1 MSSKVKKSLWQ
12 LYAWVYD
19 AVLLRFL
26 PYREL
31 IAQVTNALDAREGRT
46 ILDAGCGTGNF
57 IYHIIRSCPGVK
69 AAGVDFSTA
78 MLSRAMLRIRK
89 AAPADSSRV
98 IFREADLN
106 SALPFN
112 DEEFAGV
119 ICVNALYA
127 VDDPEFLLGEIYRVL
142 QKNGKLIL
150 VTPPVQPQMWPIFRA
165 HACRLKEASPS
176 GWIFVLAGQVVRLIP
191 FLTVFLLINIFIK
204 GRRTF
209 HFFNSEEL
217 SLLVKN
223 CGFEVVSI
231 VPVYG
236 GQDWLL
242 EAEKKAFRATLRGD
256 EA

>member
-1 MSSKVKKSLWQ
+1 MNSKVKKSFWQ

-31 IAQVTNALDAREGRT
+31 IAHVTSALDAREGWA

-57 IYHIIRSCPGVK
+57 IYHIIQACPGVK
-69 AAGVDFSTA
+69 AVGVDFAAA
-78 MLSRAMLRIRK
+78 MLSRAMLKIRK
-89 AAPADSSRV
+89 AAPVSINSV

-106 SALPFN
+106 LPLPFT
-112 DEEFAGV
+112 DEEFAGA
-119 ICVNALYA
+119 ICVNVLYA
-127 VDDPEFLLGEIYRVL
+127 VDDPKFLLGEIYRVL
-142 QKNGKLIL
+142 QKNGRLIL
-150 VTPPVQPQMWPIFRA
+150 VTPPVQPQIWPIVRA

-176 GWIFVLAGQVVRLIP
+176 GWIFTLAGQVVRLIP
-191 FLTVFLLINIFIK
+191 LLTVFLLINIFIK
-204 GRRTF
+204 SRQSF
-209 HFFNSEEL
+209 HFFNREEL

-236 GQDWLL
+236 GQDWLV
-242 EAEKKAFRATLRGD
+242 EAKKQHSGLL
-256 EA
+256 